1 MNYEMEELL
10 PIAGRLA
17 ARYTGTDSTSIS
29 YEKAEQL
36 MEAVL
41 YCIREAELEAPCAA
55 AAKGTPARQIYE
67 AGREAVERKVKK
79 SLELYHKLLPEFS
92 DYGNPYLSDTV
103 LKGLPEFFQWYD
115 TEFAPQNTILTLD
128 YPVLRDLSSYMGVD
142 RIYEYLLCVS
152 MEQEFLKAFPK
163 GLAEKLLYS
172 HCREAHDMADNL
184 CESVLFAMAEYI
196 LAKKPL
202 GTEELKE
209 EDNLL
214 VRKRLGEMELTEVKS
229 HLKAALQKFTEAYC
243 EDSKELFEYLV
254 YAVDNIAVRLK
265 NSTCNFSSSVIE

>member
-17 ARYTGTDSTSIS
+17 KRYTGTDSTSIS

-41 YCIREAELEAPCAA
+41 YCIREAELETPCAA
-55 AAKGTPARQIYE
+55 AAKGTPAGQLYE
-67 AGREAVERKVKK
+67 AGRTAVERKVKK
-79 SLELYHKLLPEFS
+79 SLELYHRLLPEFS

-115 TEFAPQNTILTLD
+115 TEFAPQNTILVLD
-128 YPVLRDLSSYMGVD
+128 YPVLRDLSSYTGVD

-152 MEQEFLKAFPK
+152 MEQKFLKAFPE
-163 GLAEKLLYS
+163 GLAGKLIYS
-172 HCREAHDMADNL
+172 YCGDARGMADNL

-202 GTEELKE
+202 GTEELKA
-209 EDNLL
+209 EDGLL
-214 VRKRLGEMELTEVKS
+214 IRQRLGKMELTEVKS
-229 HLKAALQKFTEAYC
+229 YLRAALKKFVEAYC
-243 EDSKELFEYLV
+243 EDPEELFGYLV

-265 NSTCNFSSSVIE
+265 NSTCNFSSSVVE